1 MKCCRAEYSEEKV
14 KGSIHP
20 RNANKSAD
28 SKHVMLAGNPN
39 CGKSTIFNRLCNT
52 HVRTGNYPGVTV
64 TRHVGEFASD
74 IQIID
79 LPGTYSLSS
88 ATTDEQVAS
97 DELLDNDAEFII
109 NIVDGTSL
117 ERGMRLS
124 AAGSRSI

>member
-1 MKCCRAEYSEEKV
+1 MKLKFVALIIALLTLHAIPALSKTRCTPVYIFGVSASFND
-14 KGSIHP
+14 SI
-20 RNANKSAD
+20 
-28 SKHVMLAGNPN
+28 VYF
-39 CGKSTIFNRLCNT
+39 T
-52 HVRTGNYPGVTV
+52 
-64 TRHVGEFASD
+64 D

-117 ERGMRLS
+117 ERNSSSTPSLPMV
-124 AAGSRSI
+124 